1 MGMSGEAGTGRTSP
15 RPLRGCHASRGRGTR
30 TAVALGAHLLCGL
43 RAHMLGTHTAT
54 CACVYIYTDIHE
66 RDYYRRRFTY
76 TVNTSNYC
84 GILKAAE
91 SAPHSRK
98 NASLYPSPLSC
109 AFGWAGGC
117 HVPEP
122 QLGRVLGGSRAAHL
136 LHPAQCPRKD
146 QSISPGRAQILQP
159 SRDPGGTP
167 AQTQPA
173 SMDKM
178 SELLYC

>member
-1 MGMSGEAGTGRTSP
+1 MVRLAQAGRHSARSVG
-15 RPLRGCHASRGRGTR
+15 ATR
-30 TAVALGAHLLCGL
+30 AGAEERALQWRSEPHLLCGL

-66 RDYYRRRFTY
+66 RDYYRYRFTY

-98 NASLYPSPLSC
+98 CFSLSLSSELCLWLGWWMPRARAPAGEGAGGKQGHPSPAPC
-109 AFGWAGGC
+109 T
-117 HVPEP
+117 VPQEGP
-122 QLGRVLGGSRAAHL
+122 KHL
-136 LHPAQCPRKD
+136 PWPCTNPTA
-146 QSISPGRAQILQP
+146 

-178 SELLYC
+178 SELLDC